1 MKESKDTFKSITDNE
16 KNLNNEEHIRIFAQK
31 LFDKTIEKI
40 RKDLKNMLEKDRA
53 SKISVIK

>member
-1 MKESKDTFKSITDNE
+1 MKESKDIFKSITENE
-16 KNLNNEEHIRIFAQK
+16 KSLNNDEHIRIFAQK

-40 RKDLKNMLEKDRA
+40 RTDLKNMLEKERA